1 MISLGQFR
9 LGPEYVICLKCRSG
23 LHSDMFDDDQEF
35 ELAKES
41 FVMTHIHKCKDTN
54 WKKREG

>member
-23 LHSDMFDDDQEF
+23 LHRDMFDEDQEF
-35 ELAKES
+35 EVAKEA
-41 FVMTHIHKCKDTN
+41 FVMTHTHKCPD
-54 WKKREG
+54 EPAS